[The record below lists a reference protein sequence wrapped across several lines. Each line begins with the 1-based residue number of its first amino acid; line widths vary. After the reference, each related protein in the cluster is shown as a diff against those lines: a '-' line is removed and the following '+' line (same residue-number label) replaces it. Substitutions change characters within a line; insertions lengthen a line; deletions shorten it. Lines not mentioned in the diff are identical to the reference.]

1 MRTILLGVALF
12 ILSAVLY
19 SVHFYL
25 FKDAHHI
32 FIFLLGDIAFI
43 PIEVFLVGI
52 VIEQILKEREK
63 RAMLE
68 KLNMVIGVF
77 FSEMG
82 TELLENL
89 SKSDHDL
96 QKIKGDL
103 LVNEEW
109 TDENFAK
116 VESKLKN
123 RNVDIEIKK
132 VCLIDLKKYLY
143 SKRDFLVKMLENPVL
158 LEHETFTELL
168 RAVMHLEEEL
178 FRRNY
183 LDEIQKHQADFLHL
197 KGDTERAYNLLMFEW
212 VEYMKHL
219 KNEYPYL
226 FSFAMRTNPFDD
238 KATIE
243 VK

>member
-168 RAVMHLEEEL
+168 RAVMHLEEE
-178 FRRNY
+178 
-183 LDEIQKHQADFLHL
+183 
-197 KGDTERAYNLLMFEW
+197 
-212 VEYMKHL
+212 
-219 KNEYPYL
+219 
-226 FSFAMRTNPFDD
+226 
-238 KATIE
+238 
-243 VK
+243 